1 MQCFVSAGIT
11 KLIAVP
17 GLVSLLNPDYNIE
30 VVEKKYLN
38 TIYVV
43 GLEAPFSAYHTDK
56 ILFDSF
62 KLNLEYL
69 A

>member
-1 MQCFVSAGIT
+1 MQCYVSAGIT
-11 KLIAVP
+11 KLITVP

-30 VVEKKYLN
+30 VVDKKIFEYN
-38 TIYVV
+38 IR
-43 GLEAPFSAYHTDK
+43 YHTDK